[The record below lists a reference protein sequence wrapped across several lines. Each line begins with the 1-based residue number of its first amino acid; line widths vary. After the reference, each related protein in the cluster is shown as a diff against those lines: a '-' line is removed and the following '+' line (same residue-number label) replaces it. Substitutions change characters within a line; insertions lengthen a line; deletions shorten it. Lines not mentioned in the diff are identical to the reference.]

1 MKNQKNKMKTS
12 ELRKLIREEVQSMLN
27 EANLDSYS
35 DSVLAHMKELAIK
48 MNLGK
53 GFNDKYWKWFSTTED
68 FKKMIDTAKMNRQP
82 ESRAAK
88 SIMSIWR

>member
-1 MKNQKNKMKTS
+1 MKKS
-12 ELRKLIREEVQSMLN
+12 EFRSLIREEVRKVVS
-27 EANLDSYS
+27 EAEVDSYS
-35 DSVLAHMKELAIK
+35 DSVLAIMKELAKK

-68 FKKMIDTAKMNRQP
+68 FKKMIDTAKTNHQP
-82 ESRAAK
+82 ELAAAK